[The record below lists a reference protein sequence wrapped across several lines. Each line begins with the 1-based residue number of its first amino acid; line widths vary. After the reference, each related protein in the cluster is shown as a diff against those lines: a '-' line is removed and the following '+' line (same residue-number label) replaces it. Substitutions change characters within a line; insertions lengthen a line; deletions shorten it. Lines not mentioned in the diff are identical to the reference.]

1 LFYISTMTRSHL
13 PIITQISSIQEFQQI
28 LQQNVGLVVLKMGA
42 EWCGPCKRVHTEV
55 EQGLNAMPGNVQKII
70 LDIDDSLELY
80 TYLKNKKRV
89 NGIPAIL
96 FWKRGNLTDIPDDV
110 VLGADSNQIIA
121 FFRRAIV
128 EANQMLAIDAQC
140 LASQL

>member
-1 LFYISTMTRSHL
+1 MSYIQL
-13 PIITQISSIQEFQQI
+13 PIITQVSSLQEFQQI
-28 LQQNVGLVVLKMGA
+28 LQQNVGLVVLKLGA
-42 EWCGPCKRVHTEV
+42 EWCGPCKRIQKEV
-55 EQGLNAMPGNVQKII
+55 EMGFNAMPDNVQKII

-89 NGIPAIL
+89 NGIPAVL
-96 FWKRGNLTDIPDDV
+96 FWERGNLTDIPDDV

-128 EANQMLAIDAQC
+128 KATQMAAFDAHY
-140 LASQL
+140 LTSQL